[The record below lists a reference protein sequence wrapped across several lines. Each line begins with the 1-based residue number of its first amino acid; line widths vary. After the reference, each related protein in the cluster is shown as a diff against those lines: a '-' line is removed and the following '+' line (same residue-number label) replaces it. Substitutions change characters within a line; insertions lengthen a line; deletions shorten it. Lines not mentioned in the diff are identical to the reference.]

1 VVPPWFI
8 TTAAPMPRRHRSIRI
23 LQRLGSDKGFQKNIS
38 SFESFISKLLAI
50 AMVLV
55 ILVSMW
61 DLGVVLFSSLFL
73 EPVTF
78 LNRTLLE
85 IFGLFLTILIA
96 LELLQNITA
105 YLQDHKV
112 QLELVIVTSLT
123 AVARK
128 IILLDLEK
136 ISGSELIGLALAV
149 VTLSISYGIIKITN
163 RH

>member
-1 VVPPWFI
+1 
-8 TTAAPMPRRHRSIRI
+8 MPRYRRSIRI
-23 LQRLGSDKGFQKNIS
+23 LQRLGSDKSFRQGIS
-38 SFESFISKLLAI
+38 SFESLVSKLLAI
-50 AMVLV
+50 AMILV

-61 DLGVVLFSSLFL
+61 DLGLVLFSNLFL
-73 EPVTF
+73 APIPF
-78 LNRTLLE
+78 LNRALLE

-128 IILLDLEK
+128 IILLDLDK
-136 ISGSELIGLALAV
+136 VSGSELIGLALTV
-149 VTLSISYGIIKITN
+149 LTLSISYGIIKVSN
-163 RH
+163 HS